1 MGAITLYYGFRES
14 LGAETP
20 LVYKLK
26 VGKIENVKKITK
38 GISISQYTNPNKKGT
53 DNRNVYALVSD
64 ELTVCPLGLMSAMKN
79 KKQRTIYVGQK
90 VFTTTKEDLCDY
102 YREQAQKKHIKMQEA
117 LKIAKE
123 GLNKYAGTSNDYAE
137 HYWTRKIE
145 YVTKNVKNVQ
155 DQYKKLIEIIK
166 NL

>member
-14 LGAETP
+14 LVAETP
-20 LVYKLK
+20 LVYTLK
-26 VGKIENVKKITK
+26 VGKIEDVRNISKGLNITK
-38 GISISQYTNPNKKGT
+38 YTNPNRKGT

-64 ELTVCPLGLMSAMKN
+64 ELTVCPLGIMSAMKN
-79 KKQRTIYVGQK
+79 KKQRTIYVGRK

-102 YREQAQKKHIKMQEA
+102 YREQAQKKHIKLQEA
-117 LKIAKE
+117 LKGAEEALIKS
-123 GLNKYAGTSNDYAE
+123 TSTGNDYAE

-145 YVTKNVKNVQ
+145 NVTRNVKDTQ
-155 DQYKKLIEIIK
+155 DQYKKLIEMIK